1 MRTSGERVER
11 QAWVMAKNTDRF
23 GATKKTG
30 ARQEKSKIYV
40 DELYFRHVDQV
51 ERWRRECEHYQ
62 TVENKL
68 LEFSQFSYEEFDY
81 EPLMVR
87 AIFTERAIPDYSY
100 LLKDAL
106 LAAENKFYIPM
117 AIRIILL
124 VIFLIILIA
133 GTNSILLWMSGV
145 GVLTLLI
152 AVFLIIQERQG
163 FIAKTLIDT
172 QAEIDRRIANE
183 KQKIA
188 DEKQQHEE
196 LEEQRIKIIEDLL
209 AGEISSIFSKIE
221 NVLGKFKY
229 FIPVS
234 AEIDL
239 YNNIPSIKVWLPPKT
254 VIPVAICALQA
265 SGRSTFTD
273 KEVRVINK
281 QYLELCAG
289 ILMQIVSVIY
299 AHIPTFRTGY
309 IYGMSK
315 EGLNTECLIGSKI
328 ERETLISACD
338 AATGLEALQI
348 LKSDF
353 RCNTSLALL
362 PTESKEP
369 EEWDGVEQKSVRR
382 LHVQLFNS

>member
-1 MRTSGERVER
+1 
-11 QAWVMAKNTDRF
+11 MAKNTDRF

-100 LLKDAL
+100 MLKDAL
-106 LAAENKFYIPM
+106 VAAENKFYIPM
-117 AIRIILL
+117 AIRVILL

-145 GVLTLLI
+145 GVFTLLI
-152 AVFLIIQERQG
+152 AVFLIIQERHA
-163 FIAKTLIDT
+163 FIAKTLSDT
-172 QAEIDRRIANE
+172 QAEIDRRIEDE

-196 LEEQRIKIIEDLL
+196 IEDKRIKIIEDLF

-221 NVLGKFKY
+221 NVLGKCNY
-229 FIPVS
+229 FLPVS

-254 VIPVAICALQA
+254 VIPTTICALQA

-273 KEVRVINK
+273 KEERAINK
-281 QYLELCAG
+281 QYLELSAG
-289 ILMQIVSVIY
+289 ILMQVMSAIY
-299 AHIPTFRTGY
+299 SYVPIFRTGY

-315 EGLNTECLIGSKI
+315 EGLNVECLIGGKI
-328 ERETLISACD
+328 EREILISACD
-338 AATGLEALQI
+338 AATGLEAIQM
-348 LKSDF
+348 LKFDF

-362 PTESKEP
+362 PVEKKDP
-369 EEWDGVEQKSVRR
+369 EEWDGVEQKLVRR
-382 LHVQLFNS
+382 LHVNLFNS